1 MKKPEVIKGNRNLFV
16 ESSLQRVLE
25 VFFTMPDKELSLSEA
40 ASLSRVKKSNI
51 GGFLRFLEKE
61 EFIIIEMLNNLWR
74 IQANLRSRRFL
85 RSKIIYN
92 LSLIYQ
98 SELIDFL
105 TDYYSNPKA
114 IILFGSFRKGEDIS
128 TSDIDIAVEHLGEY
142 EVIRLNGL
150 AGLEKVFKRNIQIHL
165 FNPKKTDR
173 DIFTNIANGI
183 ILSGFLGL
191 K

>member
-1 MKKPEVIKGNRNLFV
+1 MKKPEVIKGNRNLFI

-25 VFFTMPDKELSLSEA
+25 VFFTMPDKELSLSDV

-61 EFIIIEMLNNLWR
+61 EFIIIETLNNLWR

-85 RSKIIYN
+85 RSKMIYN

-105 TDYYSNPKA
+105 NDYYSNPKA

-142 EVIRLNGL
+142 DVIRLNDL
-150 AGLEKVFKRNIQIHL
+150 TGLEKVFKRNIQIHL
-165 FNPKKTDR
+165 FNPKKTDKNV
-173 DIFTNIANGI
+173 FANIANGI
-183 ILSGFLGL
+183 ILSGFFGL